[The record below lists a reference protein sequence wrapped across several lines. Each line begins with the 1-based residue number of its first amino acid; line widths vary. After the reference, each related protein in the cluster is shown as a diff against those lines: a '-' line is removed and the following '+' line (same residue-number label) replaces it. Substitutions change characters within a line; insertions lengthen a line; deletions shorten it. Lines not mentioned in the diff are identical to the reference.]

1 MDWHKL
7 DIEVP
12 PGYSEYALSCYNKD
26 GRYGNEEGLL
36 APFRNLPIDI
46 ITYKF
51 RVLDDDV
58 DNVLIHR
65 DTNNGQFDFDEEV
78 VGAIQ
83 VPIENPEIA
92 ETLFWD
98 TTEHIQDG
106 WFYYKNTS
114 EIPSTFT
121 VTSGFVMDE
130 KCALIRVENWHS
142 VTRTSKGRRLILS
155 LIIDPK
161 YSWAEIIDK
170 LDEYIEVRT

>member
-51 RVLDDDV
+51 RVLDDDA

-121 VTSGFVMDE
+121 VIG
-130 KCALIRVENWHS
+130 KCAKTTFILIVYPVINPS
-142 VTRTSKGRRLILS
+142 QIFLINDLAACK
-155 LIIDPK
+155 I
-161 YSWAEIIDK
+161 A
-170 LDEYIEVRT
+170 